1 VANKGGRAYRFT
13 TVRGVRLGWF
23 AGALLLSALA
33 CNLLTGVSSLDE
45 ATCAVDCGAQRDGS
59 VDGPRVDAR
68 TSDARTRDSPSAA
81 DAEDALRDVLGMDA
95 VDAGDG
101 GPPPPPI
108 TFVQTKGGKETATS
122 ATVAFA
128 TDVQKG
134 DTLIVAIDF
143 GTASG
148 ATVTEVTDTLGDTYD
163 VVLGPFEGAG
173 VRQYIYYAISGATGP
188 DAVTVTIS
196 ASTEIEVY
204 LHEYSGLAQVGT
216 VDIGA
221 SDSTSGV
228 SDADGGVVVGPI
240 VTHSSNELLFVFA
253 TCTNACVAGP
263 GFLTRSTFDGNL
275 TEDRIAV
282 APASYTGVATAIDGG
297 WAASMSAFHGL

>member
-1 VANKGGRAYRFT
+1 VANPDGRAYRFT

-23 AGALLLSALA
+23 AGALLLSAAA

-45 ATCAVDCGAQRDGS
+45 ATCTLDCGARPDGS
-59 VDGPRVDAR
+59 VDGPPVDAR
-68 TSDARTRDSPSAA
+68 PGDAPTRDSPGAA
-81 DAEDALRDVLGMDA
+81 DAEDAPRDVGGMDA
-95 VDAGDG
+95 VDAHDA

-108 TFVQTKGGKETATS
+108 AFVQTKGGKDVATS

-134 DTLIVAIDF
+134 HTLIVALDF
-143 GTASG
+143 GTASA
-148 ATVTEVTDTLGDTYD
+148 ATVTKVTDTLGDTYD
-163 VVLGPFEGAG
+163 LVLGPYEGGG
-173 VRQYIYYAISGATGP
+173 VWQYIYYAISGATGP

-196 ASTEIEVY
+196 ASAEVEVY

-216 VDIGA
+216 VDTGA

-240 VTHSSNELLFVFA
+240 VTHASNELVFVFA
-253 TCTNACVAGP
+253 TCANSCVAGP

-282 APASYTGVATAIDGG
+282 APASYKGVATAIDGG
-297 WAASMSAFHGL
+297 WAASMLAFHGL